1 MAKKRGCRG
10 KYSELAPVVLQ
21 RLTEGD
27 NITTACRH
35 AGIHVDSFYS
45 WLNKKPEFSEAVK
58 KAQETFRANIQA
70 KLEATLW
77 EKALGG
83 KKIEEVVSEYAA
95 GADGKP
101 VIVKQRRTSKTMNA
115 DTAALIFALTNV
127 DPAKWANRKETK
139 SDVSVSGITVN
150 VDTPAQKEMLESIE
164 GLGV

>member
-83 KKIEEVVSEYAA
+83 KRIEETTTEYAA
-95 GADGKP
+95 GPDGKP
-101 VIVKQRRTSKTMNA
+101 IIVKQRKIAKTTNP
-115 DTAALIFALTNV
+115 DTGALIFALTNV
-127 DPAKWANRKETK
+127 DPEKWKNRQKQ
-139 SDVSVSGITVN
+139 DVEARVN
-150 VDTPAQKEMLESIE
+150 TFEQLMEELPDENDLPEIKQ
-164 GLGV
+164 